1 MNIQNQTILISG
13 INECVGL
20 RTAELALIQGI
31 KVKGLVHT
39 SEKGKQK
46 DVKNYK
52 QVEKLGIEL
61 IFGNVTDIDV
71 VKKACEGVDIVLHAA
86 EMAKEGGKL
95 KEFQDIN
102 VGGTINIA
110 NAAKKAGVKTFVHLS
125 SVLVYGFDYS
135 NGITENVS
143 LTSENNPYCQSKS
156 EAESAIIKYNSP
168 PEFGV
173 IIIRAGDVYGPESI
187 PWIIRPL
194 SLMRQNLFACVND
207 GRGVINHVY
216 IDNLVDAIFLAIE
229 KQVYGEIFN
238 ITDGSETTWKEYF
251 TKLAEIVD
259 LPEPS
264 SLPKEEMKLFLRV
277 RCQGQKLFRKET
289 DILPESVDFMSRP
302 YAYSIA
308 KARNILNYEP
318 KINLDKG
325 MQLTKEWLQTNC

>member
-1 MNIQNQTILISG
+1 MNIQNQTLLITG

-20 RTAELALIQGI
+20 RTAELAIAQGI
-31 KVKGLVHT
+31 KVRGLVHA
-39 SEKGKQK
+39 SEKDKHK
-46 DVKNYK
+46 DIAKYK
-52 QVEKLGIEL
+52 QVEQLGVEL
-61 IFGNVTDIDV
+61 IVGNVTDINV
-71 VKKACEGVDIVLHAA
+71 AKKACEGVDIVLHAV
-86 EMAKEGGKL
+86 EMAKEGGKI

-102 VGGTINIA
+102 VGGTTNIA
-110 NAAKKAGVKTFVHLS
+110 TAAKTAGVKTFVQMS

-135 NGITENVS
+135 NGITENAT
-143 LTSENNPYCQSKS
+143 LTNENNPYCQSKI

-187 PWIIRPL
+187 PWVIRPL

-207 GRGVINHVY
+207 GKGVINHVY
-216 IDNLVDAIFLAIE
+216 IDNLIDAIFLAME
-229 KQVYGEIFN
+229 KQAYGEIFN
-238 ITDGSETTWKEYF
+238 ITDGTETTWKEYF
-251 TKLAEIVD
+251 TKLAEIAD
-259 LPEPS
+259 LPQPS
-264 SLPKEEMKLFLRV
+264 SLPKDEIKLFLRV
-277 RCQGQKLFRKET
+277 RSQGQKLFRKEA

-325 MQLTKEWLQTNC
+325 MQLTKEWLRAN